1 MLIIVDDDASYR
13 IVEVIDTR
21 DHIGDSDWL
30 C

>member
-1 MLIIVDDDASYR
+1 MLIIVDDDASYI

-21 DHIGDSDWL
+21 DHIDDSDWL